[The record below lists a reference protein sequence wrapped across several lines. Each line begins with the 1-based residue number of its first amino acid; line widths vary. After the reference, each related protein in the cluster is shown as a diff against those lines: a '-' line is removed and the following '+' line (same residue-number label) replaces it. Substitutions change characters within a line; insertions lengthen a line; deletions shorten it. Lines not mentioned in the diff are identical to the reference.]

1 MLKVAYIVITE
12 EIEISHLWRLLKH
25 GTAEWRNDGK
35 KLKYGTTWNTRNITK
50 SAEQ

>member
-25 GTAEWRNDGK
+25 GTAERRKETKIRSNM
-35 KLKYGTTWNTRNITK
+35 KY
-50 SAEQ
+50 AEHR